1 MKNLFRITLG
11 VYLYQVL
18 LVLLLLAAF
27 ICFFFFINV
36 VDQKTA
42 AIFGGLTTGLFIAF
56 IQLLLSWFEHNEI
69 EGIKKLRIKK
79 VLPHRDDE
87 MLYRSVIS
95 KAKDEI
101 LVLGNTA
108 LRFLNDFADESR
120 PDKKALIDAL
130 SRKVHVRFLL
140 PSPEYLGSRKDKDGA
155 RIAARMICELTMQFK
170 EHFECRY
177 YDHAP
182 FHNMVRADEE
192 CLVGPIFPHISSKN
206 SPAIYTDIKS
216 IYVAPYLEYFEHEWE
231 KARHAEC

>member
-1 MKNLFRITLG
+1 MLG
-11 VYLYQVL
+11 VYLYRVL
-18 LVLLLLAAF
+18 LVLLFLVAL

-56 IQLLLSWFEHNEI
+56 IQLLLSWFEHTEI

-120 PDKKALIDAL
+120 PDKRALIDAL
-130 SRKVHVRFLL
+130 SRKVQVRFLL
-140 PSPEYLGSRKDKDGA
+140 PKPKYLDNLADRDRE
-155 RIAARMICELTMQFK
+155 RIADRRIAQLTVQFK
-170 EHFECRY
+170 ERFECRY
-177 YDHAP
+177 FDHAP
-182 FHNMVRADEE
+182 YHNMVRADEE

-216 IYVAPYLEYFEHEWE
+216 IYVKPYLDYFEHEWE
-231 KARHAEC
+231 KATHARC